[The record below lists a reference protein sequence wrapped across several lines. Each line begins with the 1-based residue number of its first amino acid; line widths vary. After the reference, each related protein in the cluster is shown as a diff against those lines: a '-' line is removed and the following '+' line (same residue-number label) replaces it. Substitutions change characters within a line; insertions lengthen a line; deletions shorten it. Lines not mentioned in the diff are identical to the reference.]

1 MKLLDGKDHT
11 KESAMTATALTR
23 SFIGSALS
31 CFSISAAHAAIVN
44 GSFEAATASGSAAAW
59 TDTDS
64 VFGYSRCTLS
74 ACRSLNGPSNGA
86 AWIWFG
92 GSADAQTAVLSQAA
106 VIESGSSLL
115 AFDFWAGLTR
125 GAASLSLSIDS
136 IVQWTV
142 NETTASAFA
151 AGYSTVF
158 IPVAAFANNT
168 ARTIRWTYSDSATP
182 NSSTNWQIDN
192 VRLVVPE
199 PGSLA
204 LACLALLGLGA
215 VRRCRKG

>member
-1 MKLLDGKDHT
+1 
-11 KESAMTATALTR
+11 MTAIALTR
-23 SFIGSALS
+23 SFIGSALL
-31 CFSISAAHAAIVN
+31 CVSISAAHAAIVN
-44 GSFEAATASGSAAAW
+44 GNFEAATGGGSAAGW

-64 VFGYSRCTLS
+64 TFGFNRCTLI
-74 ACRSLNGPSNGA
+74 ACGSGGGTAGPSNGA

-92 GSADAQTAVLSQAA
+92 GSPAAQTAVLSQAA
-106 VIESGSSLL
+106 LIESGSSLL
-115 AFDFWAGLTR
+115 AFDFWAGLTS
-125 GAASLSLSIDS
+125 GAVSLSLSIDS

-142 NETTASAFA
+142 NATTASAFA

-168 ARTIRWTYSDSATP
+168 ARTVRWNYSDSATP
-182 NSSTNWQIDN
+182 GLSTNWHVDN

-204 LACLALLGLGA
+204 LAGLALLGLGA